1 MVALGSVYSIHVK
14 DSKRWNGEYK
24 VISLDGGVAV
34 VENVA
39 TKERDEIRVEFLA
52 TWPIVKQ

>member
-14 DSKRWNGEYK
+14 DRWNGEYK